1 MGILQ
6 GVYFGLGVGVGK
18 MAGGLLIGQ
27 IGASYT
33 FFVYGGM
40 CTLVLGWFILIQKVS
55 MQLLFKCKVSTNV
68 EKVYLACP

>member
-1 MGILQ
+1 MLTYASKAVPSVSLASIMGILQ

-55 MQLLFKCKVSTNV
+55 MQL
-68 EKVYLACP
+68 